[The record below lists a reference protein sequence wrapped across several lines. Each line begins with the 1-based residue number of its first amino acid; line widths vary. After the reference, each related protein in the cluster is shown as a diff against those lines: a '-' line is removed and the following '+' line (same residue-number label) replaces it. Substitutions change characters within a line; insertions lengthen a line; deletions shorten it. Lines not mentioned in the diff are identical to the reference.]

1 MVSFATVYVIGLA
14 TVLLIGGTA
23 LIVDGI
29 RRYVNGGIQE
39 WKATRPLAIGSRAL
53 RNCLNE

>member
-1 MVSFATVYVIGLA
+1 MSFATVYVIGLA